1 MFCACQNRRRFY
13 LENARW
19 RRLGQA
25 HWRMNKS
32 CPFHIFKTKCSD
44 GLMIFP
50 PLQKP
55 VIHNGRPHRLYKQ
68 AQRSDFWPFQIKSDA
83 TDPVQEPTG
92 PGFAILPGIPSK
104 FEACP
109 DQVRALP
116 FDLNSSRE
124 WRLGILCFEGFK
136 IPGIPWVNWL
146 QPIRTKRSSFHWR
159 DRCTFPASW
168 ITPRPC

>member
-1 MFCACQNRRRFY
+1 
-13 LENARW
+13 
-19 RRLGQA
+19 
-25 HWRMNKS
+25 
-32 CPFHIFKTKCSD
+32 
-44 GLMIFP
+44 MIFP

-68 AQRSDFWPFQIKSDA
+68 AQWSDFWPFQIKSDA

-116 FDLNSSRE
+116 FDLNSFESEDSAFFALKVSRF
-124 WRLGILCFEGFK
+124 RGF
-136 IPGIPWVNWL
+136 L
-146 QPIRTKRSSFHWR
+146 E
-159 DRCTFPASW
+159 
-168 ITPRPC
+168 